1 MIQAREAIERLLRRF
16 LIWRAQNLDT
26 STFLVLVAVVTGLIS
41 GLVAVV
47 LKNAAHAVRELVV
60 AQRLSDIYQVAY
72 FLFPLVGISI
82 VMVLRRSLKWRM
94 REGIPMAL
102 SSIAKDGGII
112 PRSAMYT
119 SFVGSAFT
127 VGFGGSVGL
136 EGPTVGTGAAIG
148 SNLARWLRLGFKQRI
163 LLISCATAG
172 ALGSIFGTP
181 IAALVFT
188 LEVFSLDLTL
198 GALVPLLLASATGS
212 LTGLL
217 LSDGTTLFTVNGIG
231 EFEPHFIPQYLGLGV
246 VTALFSVYVKRA
258 HLWSSSLLENVKR
271 PWFRAISGG
280 LLLGGTIFLIPPL
293 YGEGF
298 GSITA
303 ALQGDVAAL
312 LDQSFVPWQNHSPWI
327 VIALLLGLALMK
339 SIAAGLTI
347 HAGGVGGMFAPTLF
361 MGAILGLAYVLM
373 LSQLGMDV
381 PSVHFVLVAMAG
393 LMAGVMHAPLTGM
406 FMITEISGGYPLI
419 LPLMLVSAVS
429 FFVSRSIS
437 PHSIYTAPLAAAGG
451 LWTTDRDKAVLNLI
465 QWDDVLERGIA
476 DVAPHLSFDE
486 AVQRLMA
493 EQKNMLAVVEDGRL
507 LGTLTWDDVRRAQ
520 RLSLPPTAVRDAMSG
535 VAYQVDLN
543 SSMEDTVKRV
553 ERMDQ
558 WYVPVIDNGHWVGFL
573 SKAKLFEV
581 YRRRLRDMSQE
592 A

>member
-112 PRSAMYT
+112 PRSAIYT

-373 LSQLGMDV
+373 LSHLGMDV

-558 WYVPVIDNGHWVGFL
+558 WYVPVIDNGRWVGFL